1 MAGVAGEA
9 GRDVIPRFGAGRDA
23 MAGGAGT
30 RDDTGM
36 GEGRGG
42 HHEGLKARMAT
53 VARGC
58 GGRMSRGFAQRVP
71 LGIRP
76 VVTGAALSG
85 GDTLRRGVCEA

>member
-36 GEGRGG
+36 GETHAHPGSGPMTSVA
-42 HHEGLKARMAT
+42 GLVGEWMIRRFSLGDAVVVALGALVSYDARMAEPGH
-53 VARGC
+53 A
-58 GGRMSRGFAQRVP
+58 P
-71 LGIRP
+71 
-76 VVTGAALSG
+76 
-85 GDTLRRGVCEA
+85 